1 MKYTI
6 RDFYNCEN
14 KAQFVLF
21 FAFIYLFSLSLP
33 LFANSPTSPISF
45 LQNFKKE
52 FTAQKAFHTINH
64 NTDSILSSI
73 DDVEIDNTICIST
86 FKILICLVNSIDNQS
101 LFLKD
106 CQSRMQF
113 NVPLFLVYQDI
124 RI

>member
-6 RDFYNCEN
+6 RDFYKCEN
-14 KAQFVLF
+14 KARFVLF

-33 LFANSPTSPISF
+33 LFANTPTSSISF
-45 LQNFKKE
+45 LQNCKKE
-52 FTAQKAFHTINH
+52 FSTKKTFSTINN
-64 NTDSILSSI
+64 NTDSILSI
-73 DDVEIDNTICIST
+73 DDVEMDTICIST
-86 FKILICLVNSIDNQS
+86 FKILICLINSVDNQS

-113 NVPLFLVYQDI
+113 HVPLFLVYQDI